1 MTAMVPLLS
10 PMRIGPVRV
19 RNRILSS
26 GHGTVLVQDGSVIDD
41 LTPGLRRPRAGPLHH
56 ACADGH
62 RRRLHPGCPELAEA
76 VHRHGTTIF
85 GHGSGLQVQQEPD
98 HLLGHRLRALVER
111 SGACLGEAHAQ
122 VPAEQAPFIALLP
135 MSIATTQSW
144 AVRSGMAG
152 LQVHRRDEAVV
163 RPVRGEVVPLQ

>member
-26 GHGTVLVQDGSVIDD
+26 GHGTVLVQDGSVTDD

-98 HLLGHRLRALVER
+98 HLLGHRLGPWLSGVER
-111 SGACLGEAHAQ
+111 
-122 VPAEQAPFIALLP
+122 V
-135 MSIATTQSW
+135 W
-144 AVRSGMAG
+144 AKRMRKSQPSRPPSSRCFRCPSRPRSRG
-152 LQVHRRDEAVV
+152 L
-163 RPVRGEVVPLQ
+163 